1 MIYNIVIIDG
11 DDIALVGT
19 PEVDVLHFDGLSETE
34 AKALCKMAQEQ
45 GYTVVAFLRPV
56 ED

>member
-1 MIYNIVIIDG
+1 MIYNIVIFDD
-11 DDIALVGT
+11 DDIALMGT
-19 PEVDVLHFDGLSETE
+19 SGVDTLRFDGLSETE

-45 GYTVVAFLRPV
+45 GYTVVAFLRSV